1 MFRLWI
7 TLMRWSWRRSCCV
20 VSMLMVLNDHLLF
33 SSEPSC
39 PALWAMMLL
48 LKLNL
53 VQERQ
58 LHSPSR
64 FFSRLTLNWM
74 SARLWCWPQL
84 ANWRSRSRRYW
95 RYFSS
100 SVGCIFLQV
109 YPPLFQV
116 VLALGDYMDAQCHAC
131 IGGTN
136 VREDLRK
143 LSQGVH
149 VVVGTP
155 GRVFDM
161 INRRALSKI
170 LFFSLIF
177 HFCKKNFYS
186 HRN

>member
-84 ANWRSRSRRYW
+84 ANWRSRSRRYL

-100 SVGCIFLQV
+100 SFGCIFCKFILPNSRSSWLLATTWMPNV
-109 YPPLFQV
+109 T
-116 VLALGDYMDAQCHAC
+116 LALVVQTSARISASSLRVFTLLLERRVASSTWS
-131 IGGTN
+131 IGGRW
-136 VREDLRK
+136 VRYY
-143 LSQGVH
+143 
-149 VVVGTP
+149 
-155 GRVFDM
+155 
-161 INRRALSKI
+161 
-170 LFFSLIF
+170 FS
-177 HFCKKNFYS
+177 H
-186 HRN
+186 